1 MEAAWHPSQGDSDMP
16 EMQAAREALSH
27 LLVGLHDVDDSVVR
41 GEKKLG
47 EQTYAVAYVD
57 FADDVVDRSLH
68 LRDFQERILADDF
81 FDTPGDLRW
90 NKYLYFV
97 AGPNSKSN
105 PQFAAAKAAIEADKD
120 YARKRV
126 VSQDDLESL
135 LGGPK
140 LFEAAEHGSTYDV
153 LTDWRQ
159 RLSAAGLELLLD
171 APTPR
176 TAVVE
181 KIAQRAAG
189 AALNGKQQMKELN
202 AADTPLATAKL
213 LSLNIASFRPIHNGK
228 TYDFGDVTLL
238 VGANG
243 SGKTSLLEAV
253 EYFYCGNNRR
263 STTVGPVRLKGKL
276 LPNAGGST
284 FELSSTGEG
293 PRIKARNLAWYNR
306 KEHNVADIVDSFSLY
321 NFLDTDAAYRLS
333 GNLKPDDITTELS
346 RLLVG
351 SSAATT
357 FDYLQK
363 IRADVDKA
371 WDKAQRRAEVLQAE
385 LTVFERR
392 LKELQ
397 SKPST
402 AKTLTDAYRAAL
414 AGLGWKRP
422 AEASVPTPK
431 EGQELLAALAHVQA
445 LVSLGGA
452 ARTIKD
458 VERRAAQLEAAVR
471 NSKPVDTQLAGSL
484 EHEKQLILKM
494 EVLEA
499 NVKNLNRWIA
509 YESAGFHDVRRRFK
523 SAREVSEHL
532 VTRLGSL
539 VAGDLP
545 QVPQQYATLQLQ
557 DAVQAAR
564 EAATSAHARVTRA
577 QQALDL
583 HGRAAS
589 ARAAAAA
596 KLKDAAKEALKSS
609 NNPDMCPVCRTVH
622 VSGALMHLIE
632 ELTSGP
638 ETTQEVEAL
647 AESLRLAGEEASEAR
662 RWAGAVELCQKF
674 AAQLQLNG
682 TTPEEVLEE
691 LVGLREQVNQA
702 QLELQRVIKE
712 GQDLGSAGFSSNEA
726 DLVWGRI
733 AGLFELES
741 SSLTADIASGERWRQ
756 SDAVEETRKV
766 LGECRRNIG
775 GFVESIRG
783 FARSVVLDGWVTRV
797 EPSGTFASLV
807 ALRDEFL
814 AATSNAAG
822 LRSYLALEDD
832 VPLVEVQAR
841 IAAVASAFKQ
851 ADEASRSESESST
864 EQRDLPKKI
873 RDLNLSLAKHRGEG
887 KALLEAGKVLD
898 DLIEN
903 ASLENATREALDA
916 IGGQIN
922 EVFSRIHA
930 PREYEYVGSPNVLLR
945 TADGHD
951 PRTLDEV
958 STGQRAAF
966 ALSIFLARNRTAG
979 AAPPV
984 LLIDDPIAHIDDL
997 NALSF
1002 LDYLRDLAVNS
1013 GRQIFFATADTRVA
1027 SLFSKKFSFLGESFK
1042 TIHLVR
1048 SPQVEEADAA
1058 G

>member
-1 MEAAWHPSQGDSDMP
+1 MP
-16 EMQAAREALSH
+16 EMQAAREALTH
-27 LLVGLHDVDDSVVR
+27 LLVGLHDVDDCVVR

-57 FADDVVDRSLH
+57 FADEVVERSLH

-81 FDTPGDLRW
+81 FDAPGDLRW

-97 AGPNSKSN
+97 AGPNSKAN
-105 PQFAAAKAAIEADKD
+105 PQFAVAKAAIEADKD

-126 VSQDDLESL
+126 ISQDDLESL

-159 RLSAAGLELLLD
+159 RLSAAGLGLLLD

-176 TAVVE
+176 TTVVE

-189 AALNGKQQMKELN
+189 AASTGKQRVKELS

-213 LSLNIASFRPIHNGK
+213 LRLDIAAFRPVHDGK
-228 TYDFGDVTLL
+228 GYDFGDVTLL

-263 STTVGPVRLKGKL
+263 SAAAGPVRLKGQL
-276 LPNAGGST
+276 LPGAGGST
-284 FELSSTGEG
+284 VELSSTGDG

-371 WDKAQRRAEVLQAE
+371 WDKAQRRAEGLQAE
-385 LTVFERR
+385 LTAIERR

-397 SKPST
+397 DKPST

-422 AEASVPTPK
+422 VEAGVPTPS

-458 VERRAAQLEAAVR
+458 VEHRSAQLEAVVGNA
-471 NSKPVDTQLAGSL
+471 KPVDTQLVGRL
-484 EHEKQLILKM
+484 EHEKRLIAKM
-494 EVLEA
+494 EELEA
-499 NVKNLNRWIA
+499 NVKNLDRWIA
-509 YESAGFHDVRRRFK
+509 YESAGFHDVRRRYK
-523 SAREVSEHL
+523 STREVSEQL
-532 VTRLGSL
+532 ATRLGGL

-545 QVPQQYATLQLQ
+545 QVPPQYASLQLQ
-557 DAVQAAR
+557 DAMQAAG
-564 EAATSAHARVTRA
+564 EAATAAHARLTRA

-589 ARAAAAA
+589 ARATAAA

-609 NNPDMCPVCRTVH
+609 ENPDICPVCRTVH
-622 VSGALMHLIE
+622 ASGALMHLID

-638 ETTQEVEAL
+638 ETSQEVKAL
-647 AESLRLAGEEASEAR
+647 AESLRLAEDEASEAR
-662 RWAGAVELCQKF
+662 RWAGAVELCQKV
-674 AAQLQLNG
+674 AAQLQLKG
-682 TTPEEVLEE
+682 TTPKEVVEE
-691 LVGLREQVNQA
+691 LVALRERANQA
-702 QLELQRVIKE
+702 QLELQRVTKE
-712 GQDLGSAGFSSNEA
+712 GQELGSAGFSSNEA

-741 SSLTADIASGERWRQ
+741 SNLTADIASGERRRQ
-756 SDAVEETRKV
+756 SDAMEETRKL
-766 LGECRRNIG
+766 LGECRSDMG
-775 GFVESIRG
+775 GFVESVRS
-783 FARSVVLDGWVTRV
+783 FARSVFVDSWVTRV
-797 EPSGTFASLV
+797 EPIGTFASLV
-807 ALRDEFL
+807 ALKDEFL
-814 AATSNAAG
+814 AAASNAAG
-822 LRSYLALEDD
+822 LRSYLTVEDD

-851 ADEASRSESESST
+851 ADEASRSYSESSA
-864 EQRDLPKKI
+864 EQRDLSKKI
-873 RDLNLSLAKHRGEG
+873 QDWTLSLGKHRSEE

-922 EVFSRIHA
+922 EVFSRIHS
-930 PREYEYVGSPNVLLR
+930 PREYEYVGSPDVLLR
-945 TADGHD
+945 TVDGHD
-951 PRTLDEV
+951 ARTLDEV

-966 ALSIFLARNRTAG
+966 ALSIFLARNRTA
-979 AAPPV
+979 ASAPPV

-1042 TIHLVR
+1042 TINLVR
-1048 SPQVEEADAA
+1048 SPLVEEAAA
-1058 G
+1058 VG

>member
-1 MEAAWHPSQGDSDMP
+1 MA

-27 LLVGLHDVDDSVVR
+27 LLVGLCDVDDSVVR

-57 FADDVVDRSLH
+57 FADDVVERSLH

-81 FDTPGDLRW
+81 FDAPGDLRW
-90 NKYLYFV
+90 NKYLYIV

-105 PQFAAAKAAIEADKD
+105 PKFAAAKATIEADKD

-126 VSQDDLESL
+126 ISQDDLESL

-140 LFEAAEHGSTYDV
+140 LFKAAEHGSTYDV

-176 TAVVE
+176 TTAVE

-189 AALNGKQQMKELN
+189 AASNGKQQVKALS

-263 STTVGPVRLKGKL
+263 SAAVGPVRLKAKL
-276 LPNAGGST
+276 LQSAGGST
-284 FELSSTGEG
+284 VELSSTADG

-306 KEHNVADIVDSFSLY
+306 KEHSVDAIVDSFSLY

-333 GNLKPDDITTELS
+333 GNLKADDITTELS

-351 SSAATT
+351 PSAATT

-371 WDKAQRRAEVLQAE
+371 WDKAQRRAEGLQAE

-397 SKPST
+397 GKPST
-402 AKTLTDAYRAAL
+402 AKTLADAYRAAL
-414 AGLGWKRP
+414 ASLGWKRT
-422 AEASVPTPK
+422 AEGGVPTPK
-431 EGQELLAALAHVQA
+431 EGQELLAALAYVQA

-458 VERRAAQLEAAVR
+458 VEHRSAQLEAAIG
-471 NSKPVDTQLAGSL
+471 NAKPLNTQLVDTL
-484 EHEKQLILKM
+484 EYEKQLISKM

-499 NVKNLNRWIA
+499 NVKNLDRWSA
-509 YESAGFHDVRRRFK
+509 YESAGFNDVRRRFK
-523 SAREVSEHL
+523 SAREVSEQL
-532 VTRLGSL
+532 ATRLGSL

-545 QVPQQYATLQLQ
+545 QVPQQFASLHLQ
-557 DAVQAAR
+557 DAVQAVG
-564 EAATSAHARVTRA
+564 EAATSAHARFTRA

-609 NNPDMCPVCRTVH
+609 KHPDMCPVCRTVH
-622 VSGALMHLIE
+622 ASGALMHLIE

-638 ETTQEVEAL
+638 ETTQEVKAL
-647 AESLRLAGEEASEAR
+647 AESLRLAEDEANEAR
-662 RWAGAVELCQKF
+662 RAASAVELCQRY
-674 AAQLQLNG
+674 AAQLQLKA
-682 TTPEEVLEE
+682 TTPKEVLEG
-691 LVGLREQVNQA
+691 LVELREGAKRA
-702 QLELQRVIKE
+702 QSELQRVTKE
-712 GQDLGSAGFSSNEA
+712 AQDLGSAGFSNSEA
-726 DLVWGRI
+726 DTVWGRI
-733 AGLFELES
+733 AGLFERES
-741 SSLTADIASGERWRQ
+741 SNLTADIVSGERRRQ
-756 SDAVEETRKV
+756 LDAVEATRKV
-766 LGECRRNIG
+766 LSECRSKMG
-775 GFVESIRG
+775 GAVESIRS
-783 FARSVVLDGWVTRV
+783 FARSVFVDGWVTRV
-797 EPSGTFASLV
+797 DPSGTFASLV
-807 ALRDEFL
+807 ALQDEFL
-814 AATSNAAG
+814 AATSNATG
-822 LRSYLALEDD
+822 LRSYLAVEDD

-841 IAAVASAFKQ
+841 IAAVISAFKQ
-851 ADEASRSESESST
+851 ADEASRSESESSA
-864 EQRDLPKKI
+864 EQLDLATKVQDWK
-873 RDLNLSLAKHRGEG
+873 LSLGKHRGEEM
-887 KALLEAGKVLD
+887 ALLEAGKVLD

-916 IGGQIN
+916 IGDQIN
-922 EVFSRIHA
+922 EVFARIHS

-945 TADGHD
+945 TVDGHD
-951 PRTLDEV
+951 PRTLDQV

-966 ALSIFLARNRTAG
+966 ALSIFLARNRTA
-979 AAPPV
+979 ASAPPI

-1042 TIHLVR
+1042 TIHLAR
-1048 SPQVEEADAA
+1048 SPQAEEADAA

>member
-1 MEAAWHPSQGDSDMP
+1 MP
-16 EMQAAREALSH
+16 EMQAAREALSQ

-47 EQTYAVAYVD
+47 QQTYAVAYVD
-57 FADDVVDRSLH
+57 FADEVVERSQH

-97 AGPNSKSN
+97 AGPNSKAN
-105 PQFAAAKAAIEADKD
+105 PQFAAAKASIEADKD

-126 VSQDDLESL
+126 ISQDDLESL

-140 LFEAAEHGSTYDV
+140 LFDAAAHGSTYDV

-176 TAVVE
+176 TTVVE
-181 KIAQRAAG
+181 KIAQREAG
-189 AALNGKQQMKELN
+189 AASSGKQQVKELS
-202 AADTPLATAKL
+202 AADAPLAAAKL

-228 TYDFGDVTLL
+228 RYDFGDVTLL

-263 STTVGPVRLKGKL
+263 STTFGPVRLKGKL
-276 LPNAGGST
+276 LQSAGGSAV
-284 FELSSTGEG
+284 EIASTGEG

-306 KEHNVADIVDSFSLY
+306 KEHSVDAIVDSFSLY

-363 IRADVDKA
+363 IRADVEKA
-371 WDKAQRRAEVLQAE
+371 WDKAQRRAEGLQAE

-397 SKPST
+397 GKPST

-422 AEASVPTPK
+422 AEAGVPTPK

-458 VERRAAQLEAAVR
+458 IENRSAQLEAAVS
-471 NSKPVDTQLAGSL
+471 NAKPVDAQLIETL
-484 EHEKQLILKM
+484 QHEKQLISKM
-494 EVLEA
+494 EVLEDK
-499 NVKNLNRWIA
+499 VINLDRWIA
-509 YESAGFHDVRRRFK
+509 YESAGFQNVRGRFK
-523 SAREVSEHL
+523 SAREVSEQL
-532 VTRLGSL
+532 ATRLGSL
-539 VAGDLP
+539 VVGDLP
-545 QVPQQYATLQLQ
+545 QVPKQYASLQLQ
-557 DAVQAAR
+557 DAVQAAGD
-564 EAATSAHARVTRA
+564 AATSAHARFTRA
-577 QQALDL
+577 QQALDFQ
-583 HGRAAS
+583 GRAAS
-589 ARAAAAA
+589 ARAAAAE
-596 KLKDAAKEALKSS
+596 KLKEAAKEALKSS
-609 NNPDMCPVCRTVH
+609 ENPDMCPVCRTVH
-622 VSGALMHLIE
+622 ASGALTHLIE

-638 ETTQEVEAL
+638 ETTQEVKAL
-647 AESLRLAGEEASEAR
+647 AESLRLAGDEANEAR
-662 RWAGAVELCQKF
+662 QAASAVELCQKY
-674 AAQLQLNG
+674 AAQLQLKS
-682 TTPEEVLEE
+682 TTPKEVLEE
-691 LVGLREQVNQA
+691 LVALRERANQA
-702 QLELQRVIKE
+702 QLDLQLVTKE
-712 GQDLGSAGFSSNEA
+712 GKDLDSAGFSISEA
-726 DLVWGRI
+726 DLVWSRI
-733 AGLFELES
+733 AGLFESEAGN
-741 SSLTADIASGERWRQ
+741 LTADIASGERRRQ
-756 SDAVEETRKV
+756 SDAVEAVRKV
-766 LGECRRNIG
+766 LGECRSNMRG
-775 GFVESIRG
+775 LVEAIRG
-783 FARSVVLDGWVTRV
+783 FARSVFVDGWVTRV
-797 EPSGTFASLV
+797 DSSGTVASLV
-807 ALRDEFL
+807 ALQDEFL

-822 LRSYLALEDD
+822 LRSYLAVEDD
-832 VPLVEVQAR
+832 VPLVEVQVR
-841 IAAVASAFKQ
+841 IAAVTSAFKQ
-851 ADEASRSESESST
+851 ADEASRSASESST
-864 EQRDLPKKI
+864 EQRDLLKKI
-873 RDLNLSLAKHRGEG
+873 QDWKLSLGKHRGEE

-916 IGGQIN
+916 IGDQIN
-922 EVFSRIHA
+922 EVFSRIHS

-945 TADGHD
+945 TSDGHD
-951 PRTLDEV
+951 PRTLDQV

-966 ALSIFLARNRTAG
+966 ALSIFLARNRTATS
-979 AAPPV
+979 APPV
-984 LLIDDPIAHIDDL
+984 LLIDDPIAHVDDL

-1048 SPQVEEADAA
+1048 RPQAEEAGAA
-1058 G
+1058 D

>member
-1 MEAAWHPSQGDSDMP
+1 MP
-16 EMQAAREALSH
+16 DMQAARDALNH
-27 LLVGLHDVDDSVVR
+27 LLVELHDVDDSVVR

-57 FADDVVDRSLH
+57 FADEVVERSLH

-97 AGPNSKSN
+97 AGPNSKAN

-126 VSQDDLESL
+126 ISQDDLESL

-140 LFEAAEHGSTYDV
+140 LFTPATHGNTYDV

-159 RLSAAGLELLLD
+159 RLSAGGLELLLD
-171 APTPR
+171 GPTPR
-176 TAVVE
+176 TAAVE

-189 AALNGKQQMKELN
+189 AASNGKQQVKELH
-202 AADTPLATAKL
+202 AADMPLATAKL
-213 LSLNIASFRPIHNGK
+213 LRLDIVLFRRIHNGK
-228 TYDFGDVTLL
+228 GYDFGDVTLL

-243 SGKTSLLEAV
+243 SGKTSLLEAI
-253 EYFYCGNNRR
+253 EYFYCGSNRR
-263 STTVGPVRLKGKL
+263 STAVGPVRLIGKL
-276 LPNAGGST
+276 SPSAGGST
-284 FELSSTGEG
+284 VDLSSIGDG

-333 GNLKPDDITTELS
+333 GKLKPDDITTELS

-357 FDYLQK
+357 FDYFQK
-363 IRADVDKA
+363 IRVDLDKS
-371 WDKAQRRAEVLQAE
+371 WDKAQRRADGLQAE
-385 LTVFERR
+385 LTVLERR

-397 SKPST
+397 GKPST

-422 AEASVPTPK
+422 SEAGVPTPT
-431 EGQELLAALAHVQA
+431 EGQDLLAALAQVQA

-458 VERRAAQLEAAVR
+458 VEQRSVQLEAAVSNAR
-471 NSKPVDTQLAGSL
+471 PVETQLAGHVG
-484 EHEKQLILKM
+484 EEKRLVLKI
-494 EVLEA
+494 EELEA
-499 NVKNLNRWIA
+499 IVRNLDRWIA
-509 YESAGFHDVRRRFK
+509 YESAGLHDVRRRYK
-523 SAREVSEHL
+523 SAREVSEQL
-532 VTRLGSL
+532 ARRLGGL

-545 QVPQQYATLQLQ
+545 RVPQQYAPLQLK
-557 DAVQAAR
+557 DAVQAAG
-564 EAATSAHARVTRA
+564 EAATAAQVRFTRA

-596 KLKDAAKEALKSS
+596 KLKDAATEALKSS
-609 NNPDMCPVCRTVH
+609 ENPDICPVCRTVH
-622 VSGALMHLIE
+622 ASGALMHLIE

-638 ETTQEVEAL
+638 EITQEVKTL
-647 AESLRLAGEEASEAR
+647 AESLRLAGDEANEAR
-662 RWAGAVELCQKF
+662 RAASAVELCQKY
-674 AAQLQLNG
+674 AAQMQLKG
-682 TTPEEVLEE
+682 STPNEVLEE
-691 LVGLREQVNQA
+691 LVALRERANQA
-702 QLELQRVIKE
+702 QQELQRVTKE
-712 GQDLGSAGFSSNEA
+712 EQDLRNEGFSSSEA
-726 DLVWGRI
+726 DLVWGRVS
-733 AGLFELES
+733 GLFELES
-741 SSLTADIASGERWRQ
+741 DDLTADIASAERNRQ
-756 SDAVEETRKV
+756 SESVEAHRKALV
-766 LGECRRNIG
+766 ECRRNIDA
-775 GFVESIRG
+775 
-783 FARSVVLDGWVTRV
+783 FARSILGFSQAVDLDGWVTRV
-797 EPSGTFASLV
+797 AIIGRFASLV

-814 AATSNAAG
+814 AAISNASG
-822 LRSYLALEDD
+822 LRSYLDLEDD

-851 ADEASRSESESST
+851 ADEASRSDSESLA

-873 RDLNLSLAKHRGEG
+873 EDWKRSLG
-887 KALLEAGKVLD
+887 KARNEEKALQEAGKLLD

-916 IGGQIN
+916 IGDQIN
-922 EVFSRIHA
+922 EVFSRIHS
-930 PREYEYVGSPNVLLR
+930 PREYEYVGSPDVLLR

-951 PRTLDEV
+951 PRTLDQV

-966 ALSIFLARNRTAG
+966 ALSIFLARNRTA
-979 AAPPV
+979 ASAPPI

-1027 SLFSKKFSFLGESFK
+1027 SLFTKKFSFLGESFK
-1042 TIHLVR
+1042 TISLVH
-1048 SPQVEEADAA
+1048 SPQVEEAA
-1058 G
+1058 GAS

>member
-1 MEAAWHPSQGDSDMP
+1 MP

-27 LLVGLHDVDDSVVR
+27 LLIGLHDVDDSVVR

-126 VSQDDLESL
+126 ISQDDLESL

-189 AALNGKQQMKELN
+189 AALNGKQQVKELN

-333 GNLKPDDITTELS
+333 GNLRPDDITTELS

-363 IRADVDKA
+363 IRADVDRA
-371 WDKAQRRAEVLQAE
+371 WDKAQRRAEGLQAE
-385 LTVFERR
+385 LTVSERR
-392 LKELQ
+392 LNELQ
-397 SKPST
+397 GKPSA

-414 AGLGWKRP
+414 TGLGWKRP
-422 AEASVPTPK
+422 AEGGVPTPK

-458 VERRAAQLEAAVR
+458 VEHRSAQLEAAVS
-471 NSKPVDTQLAGSL
+471 NAKPVDTQLVGTL
-484 EHEKQLILKM
+484 EHEKQIISRM

-509 YESAGFHDVRRRFK
+509 YESSGFHDVRRRFR
-523 SAREVSEHL
+523 SVREVSEQL
-532 VTRLGSL
+532 ATRLGNL

-545 QVPQQYATLQLQ
+545 QVPQQYAFLQLQ
-557 DAVQAAR
+557 DAVQAAG

-583 HGRAAS
+583 HGQAAS

-609 NNPDMCPVCRTVH
+609 ENPDKCPVCRTVH
-622 VSGALMHLIE
+622 ASGALIHLIE

-638 ETTQEVEAL
+638 ETTQEVKAL
-647 AESLRLAGEEASEAR
+647 AESLRLAGDEAIEAR
-662 RWAGAVELCQKF
+662 RAANAVELCQKY
-674 AAQLQLNG
+674 AAQLQLKT
-682 TTPEEVLEE
+682 TTPKEILEE
-691 LVGLREQVNQA
+691 LVELRKRANEA
-702 QLELQRVIKE
+702 QLDLQRVTKE
-712 GQDLGSAGFSSNEA
+712 GQDLGSAGFSSSEA
-726 DLVWGRI
+726 DLVWSRI
-733 AGLFELES
+733 AGLFEPES
-741 SSLTADIASGERWRQ
+741 SNLTAEIASDERRRQ

-766 LGECRRNIG
+766 LGECRSNMG
-775 GFVESIRG
+775 GFVEAIRG
-783 FARSVVLDGWVTRV
+783 FARSVFVDGWVTRV

-807 ALRDEFL
+807 AMQDEFL
-814 AATSNAAG
+814 AAISNAAG
-822 LRSYLALEDD
+822 LRSYLAVEGDI
-832 VPLVEVQAR
+832 PLVEVQAR
-841 IAAVASAFKQ
+841 IAAVTSAFKQ
-851 ADEASRSESESST
+851 AEEASRSETESSA
-864 EQRDLPKKI
+864 EQRDLQKRI
-873 RDLNLSLAKHRGEG
+873 QDLKLTLGKHRGEE

-916 IGGQIN
+916 IGDQIN
-922 EVFSRIHA
+922 EVFSRIHS
-930 PREYEYVGSPNVLLR
+930 PREYEYVGSPNVLLQ

-951 PRTLDEV
+951 PRTLDQV

-966 ALSIFLARNRTAG
+966 ALSIFLARNRTATL
-979 AAPPV
+979 APPM

-1027 SLFSKKFSFLGESFK
+1027 SLFSKKFSFLGESFR

-1048 SPQVEEADAA
+1048 SPQVEDADAA

>member
-1 MEAAWHPSQGDSDMP
+1 ML
-16 EMQAAREALSH
+16 EMQAARESLAR

-57 FADDVVDRSLH
+57 FADDFVERSLH

-90 NKYLYFV
+90 NKYLYFI
-97 AGPNSKSN
+97 AGPNSKAN

-126 VSQDDLESL
+126 ISQEDLESL

-140 LFEAAEHGSTYDV
+140 RFEAVEHGSTYDV
-153 LTDWRQ
+153 LTDWRE
-159 RLSAAGLELLLD
+159 RLSAGGLELLLD

-176 TAVVE
+176 TTVVE

-189 AALNGKQQMKELN
+189 GTSTAKQRVKELN
-202 AADTPLATAKL
+202 AADTPLATSKL

-228 TYDFGDVTLL
+228 SFAFGDVTLL

-243 SGKTSLLEAV
+243 SGKTSLLEAI
-253 EYFYCGNNRR
+253 EYFYCGDNRR
-263 STTVGPVRLKGKL
+263 SAAVGPIRLKAKL
-276 LPNAGGST
+276 LLSAGGST
-284 FELSSTGEG
+284 VELSSTGDG
-293 PRIKARNLAWYNR
+293 PRIKARNVAWYNR
-306 KEHNVADIVDSFSLY
+306 KEHNVADIVEGFSLY

-333 GNLKPDDITTELS
+333 GELKPDDITTELS

-357 FDYLQK
+357 FDYFQK
-363 IRADVDKA
+363 IRVDVDKA
-371 WDKAQRRAEVLQAE
+371 WDKAQRRADGLQAE
-385 LTVFERR
+385 LSVLERR

-397 SKPST
+397 DKPST
-402 AKTLTDAYRAAL
+402 AKTLTEAYRTAL

-422 AEASVPTPK
+422 SEASAPMPR

-458 VERRAAQLEAAVR
+458 VEQRSVQLEAAVSNAR
-471 NSKPVDTQLAGSL
+471 PVETQRAGYVEEEKRLVSKINEL
-484 EHEKQLILKM
+484 EG
-494 EVLEA
+494 
-499 NVKNLNRWIA
+499 NVKNLDRWLA
-509 YESAGFHDVRRRFK
+509 YESAGFHELRRRHK
-523 SAREVSEHL
+523 SASEVSEQL
-532 VTRLGSL
+532 AKRLGGF

-545 QVPQQYATLQLQ
+545 QVPQQYASLLLQ
-557 DAVQAAR
+557 DAVQAAG
-564 EAATSAHARVTRA
+564 EAVTAAHVRFTRV
-577 QQALDL
+577 QQTLDL
-583 HGRAAS
+583 HGKAAS

-596 KLKDAAKEALKSS
+596 KLRDAAKEALKSS
-609 NNPDMCPVCRTVH
+609 DNQDMCPVCRTVH
-622 VSGALMHLIE
+622 ASGALMHLIE

-638 ETTQEVEAL
+638 ETTQEVKAL
-647 AESLRLAGEEASEAR
+647 AESLRLAEGEANEAR
-662 RWAGAVELCQKF
+662 RAAAAIELCQKYG
-674 AAQLQLNG
+674 AQLQLKG
-682 TTPEEVLEE
+682 TTPKDVLEE
-691 LVGLREQVNQA
+691 LVGLRERASQVA
-702 QLELQRVIKE
+702 QELQRVAKAA
-712 GQDLGSAGFSSNEA
+712 QDLRNQGFSSNEA
-726 DLVWGRI
+726 DQVLDRVS
-733 AGLFELES
+733 GLFELEPNH
-741 SSLTADIASGERWRQ
+741 LTGDIAAAERNRQ
-756 SDAVEETRKV
+756 SESVEANRNALV
-766 LGECRRNIG
+766 ECRRNI
-775 GFVESIRG
+775 EAL
-783 FARSVVLDGWVTRV
+783 ARSILGLAQSVDLDGWVTRV
-797 EPSGTFASLV
+797 ANSGTFASLV

-814 AATSNAAG
+814 AATSNATG
-822 LRSYLALEDD
+822 IRSYLDVGDD

-841 IAAVASAFKQ
+841 IAAAASAFKQ
-851 ADEASRSESESST
+851 ADEASRRDSESSA

-873 RDLNLSLAKHRGEG
+873 QEWKLSLG
-887 KALLEAGKVLD
+887 KARNEEKALHEAGKLLD

-922 EVFSRIHA
+922 EVFSRIHS
-930 PREYEYVGSPNVLLR
+930 PPEYEYVGSPDVLLR
-945 TADGHD
+945 TAEGHE
-951 PRTLDEV
+951 PRTLDQV

-966 ALSIFLARNRTAG
+966 ALSIFLARNRTA
-979 AAPPV
+979 ASAPPV
-984 LLIDDPIAHIDDL
+984 LLIDDPIAHVDDL

-1042 TIHLVR
+1042 TINLVR
-1048 SPQVEEADAA
+1048 RPQVEEDSAA

>member
-1 MEAAWHPSQGDSDMP
+1 ML
-16 EMQAAREALSH
+16 EMQAAREALTH
-27 LLVGLHDVDDSVVR
+27 FLVGLHDVDDSVVR

-47 EQTYAVAYVD
+47 DQTYAVAYVD
-57 FADDVVDRSLH
+57 FADEVVERSLH

-81 FDTPGDLRW
+81 FDAPGDLRW

-97 AGPNSKSN
+97 AGPNSKAN
-105 PQFAAAKAAIEADKD
+105 PQFTAAKAAIEADKD

-126 VSQDDLESL
+126 ISQDDLESL

-176 TAVVE
+176 TTVVE

-189 AALNGKQQMKELN
+189 AASTGKPRVTELS
-202 AADTPLATAKL
+202 ATDTPLATAKL
-213 LSLNIASFRPIHNGK
+213 LRLDVVAFRPVHNGK
-228 TYDFGDVTLL
+228 GYDFGDVTLL

-243 SGKTSLLEAV
+243 SGKTSLLEAI

-263 STTVGPVRLKGKL
+263 STAARPVRLKGRL
-276 LPNAGGST
+276 LPSAGGST
-284 FELSSTGEG
+284 VELSSTEDG
-293 PRIKARNLAWYNR
+293 PRIKARNLTWYNR

-363 IRADVDKA
+363 LRADLDKA
-371 WDKAQRRAEVLQAE
+371 WDKAQRGAEGLQVE

-392 LKELQ
+392 LRELQ
-397 SKPST
+397 GKPST

-414 AGLGWKRP
+414 LGLGWKKP
-422 AEASVPTPK
+422 ADTGVPAPK

-458 VERRAAQLEAAVR
+458 VEQRSAQLETAVG
-471 NSKPVDTQLAGSL
+471 NAKPVDTQLVGSL
-484 EHEKQLILKM
+484 EHEKRLISKVK
-494 EVLEA
+494 ELEA
-499 NVKNLNRWIA
+499 NIENLDRWIA
-509 YESAGFHDVRRRFK
+509 YRSAGFHDVHRRYRA
-523 SAREVSEHL
+523 AREVSEQL
-532 VTRLGSL
+532 ATRLGRL
-539 VAGDLP
+539 VASDLP
-545 QVPQQYATLQLQ
+545 QVPPQYVSLQLQ
-557 DAVQAAR
+557 DAVQAAG
-564 EAATSAHARVTRA
+564 EAATAAHARFVRA

-589 ARAAAAA
+589 ARATAAA

-609 NNPDMCPVCRTVH
+609 ENPNMCPVCRTVH
-622 VSGALMHLIE
+622 ASGALMHLIE

-638 ETTQEVEAL
+638 ETTQEVKGL
-647 AESLRLAGEEASEAR
+647 AESLRLAEGEANEAR
-662 RWAGAVELCQKF
+662 RLAGAVEFCQKL
-674 AAQLQLNG
+674 AAQMQLKG
-682 TTPEEVLEE
+682 ATPKDILEE
-691 LVGLREQVNQA
+691 IVGLRERAIQA
-702 QLELQRVIKE
+702 QLELQSVTKE
-712 GQDLGSAGFSSNEA
+712 GQDLNDKGFSSNEA
-726 DLVWGRI
+726 DSVWSRI
-733 AGLFELES
+733 SGLFELES
-741 SSLTADIASGERWRQ
+741 TNLTADMVSAERIRQ
-756 SDAVEETRKV
+756 LESMEANRKALV
-766 LGECRRNIG
+766 ECRRNI
-775 GFVESIRG
+775 EAL
-783 FARSVVLDGWVTRV
+783 ARSILDFAQSVDLDGWVTRV
-797 EPSGTFASLV
+797 EITGTFASLV
-807 ALRDEFL
+807 ALQDEFL

-822 LRSYLALEDD
+822 LRTYLDVEGD
-832 VPLVEVQAR
+832 VPLFEVQAR
-841 IAAVASAFKQ
+841 VAAVASAFKL
-851 ADEASRSESESST
+851 ADEASRSDSESSA

-873 RDLNLSLAKHRGEG
+873 QDWKLKLGKHRNEE
-887 KALLEAGKVLD
+887 KALHDAGKVLD
-898 DLIEN
+898 DLIQN
-903 ASLENATREALDA
+903 ASLENATRDALDA
-916 IGGQIN
+916 IGEQIN
-922 EVFSRIHA
+922 EVFSRIHS
-930 PREYEYVGSPNVLLR
+930 PREYEYAGSPDVLLQ

-951 PRTLDEV
+951 ARTLDEV

-966 ALSIFLARNRTAG
+966 ALSIFLARNRTAM

-984 LLIDDPIAHIDDL
+984 LLIDDPIAHVDDL

-1002 LDYLRDLAVNS
+1002 IDYLRDLAVNS

-1027 SLFSKKFSFLGESFK
+1027 SLFSKKFSFMGDAFR
-1042 TIHLVR
+1042 TITLVR
-1048 SPQVEEADAA
+1048 EPQLEAAA
-1058 G
+1058 PQG

>member
-1 MEAAWHPSQGDSDMP
+1 MP
-16 EMQAAREALSH
+16 EMQAARESLTR

-57 FADDVVDRSLH
+57 FADDVVERSLH

-97 AGPNSKSN
+97 AGPNSKAN

-126 VSQDDLESL
+126 ISQDDLESL

-159 RLSAAGLELLLD
+159 RLSAGELELLLD

-176 TAVVE
+176 TAAVE
-181 KIAQRAAG
+181 KIAQHAAG
-189 AALNGKQQMKELN
+189 GTSTAKQRVRELN
-202 AADTPLATAKL
+202 AADTPLATSKL

-228 TYDFGDVTLL
+228 SFDFGDVTLL

-243 SGKTSLLEAV
+243 SGKTSLLEAI
-253 EYFYCGNNRR
+253 EYFYCGDNRR
-263 STTVGPVRLKGKL
+263 SAAVGPVRLKAKL
-276 LPNAGGST
+276 LPSAGGSNV
-284 FELSSTGEG
+284 ELSSTGDG

-333 GNLKPDDITTELS
+333 GKLKPDDITTELS

-357 FDYLQK
+357 FDYFQK
-363 IRADVDKA
+363 IRVDVDKA
-371 WDKAQRRAEVLQAE
+371 WDKAQRRADGLQAE
-385 LTVFERR
+385 LTVLERR

-397 SKPST
+397 GKPST

-414 AGLGWKRP
+414 EGLGWKRP
-422 AEASVPTPK
+422 SEASVPTPR

-458 VERRAAQLEAAVR
+458 VEQRSVQLEAAVS
-471 NSKPVDTQLAGSL
+471 NATPVETQLAGHAG
-484 EHEKQLILKM
+484 EEKRLVSKI
-494 EVLEA
+494 EELEA
-499 NVKNLNRWIA
+499 IVRNLDRWIA
-509 YESAGFHDVRRRFK
+509 YVSAGFHDMRGRYK
-523 SAREVSEHL
+523 SAREVSEQL
-532 VTRLGSL
+532 ATRLGGL

-545 QVPQQYATLQLQ
+545 QVPQQYAPLQLQ
-557 DAVQAAR
+557 DAVQAAG
-564 EAATSAHARVTRA
+564 EAATAAQVRFTRVR
-577 QQALDL
+577 QALDL

-596 KLKDAAKEALKSS
+596 KLKDAAAEALKSS
-609 NNPDMCPVCRTVH
+609 ENPDMCPVCRTVH
-622 VSGALMHLIE
+622 ASGALMHLIE

-638 ETTQEVEAL
+638 ETTQEVKAL
-647 AESLRLAGEEASEAR
+647 AESLRLAGDEANETR
-662 RWAGAVELCQKF
+662 RAASAVELCQKY
-674 AAQLQLNG
+674 AAQLQLKG
-682 TTPEEVLEE
+682 TTPKEVVEE
-691 LVGLREQVNQA
+691 LVALRERGNQA
-702 QLELQRVIKE
+702 QQALQRVTKE
-712 GQDLGSAGFSSNEA
+712 GQDLGNEGFSGNEA

-733 AGLFELES
+733 SGLFELEPDD
-741 SSLTADIASGERWRQ
+741 LTADIASAERNRQ
-756 SDAVEETRKV
+756 SESVGANRKALV
-766 LGECRRNIG
+766 ECRRNI
-775 GFVESIRG
+775 EALARSILG
-783 FARSVVLDGWVTRV
+783 FAQAVDMDGWVTRV
-797 EPSGTFASLV
+797 AIIGTFASLV

-814 AATSNAAG
+814 AATSNASG
-822 LRSYLALEDD
+822 LRSYLDVGDD

-841 IAAVASAFKQ
+841 IAAVTSAFKQ
-851 ADEASRSESESST
+851 ADEASRSDSESSA

-873 RDLNLSLAKHRGEG
+873 QDWKLSLGKYRNEE

-916 IGGQIN
+916 IGDQIN
-922 EVFSRIHA
+922 EVFSRIHS
-930 PREYEYVGSPNVLLR
+930 PREYEYVGSPDVLLR
-945 TADGHD
+945 TANGHD
-951 PRTLDEV
+951 ARTLDQV
-958 STGQRAAF
+958 STGQRSAF
-966 ALSIFLARNRTAG
+966 ALSIFLARNRTA
-979 AAPPV
+979 ASAPPV
-984 LLIDDPIAHIDDL
+984 LLIDDPIAHVDDL

-1027 SLFSKKFSFLGESFK
+1027 SLFSKKFSFMGESFK
-1042 TIHLVR
+1042 TISLVR
-1048 SPQVEEADAA
+1048 SPQVEDATA

>member
-1 MEAAWHPSQGDSDMP
+1 MP
-16 EMQAAREALSH
+16 EMQAAREALTH
-27 LLVGLHDVDDSVVR
+27 LLVGLQDVDDSVVR

-47 EQTYAVAYVD
+47 AQTYAVAYVD
-57 FADDVVDRSLH
+57 FADEVVERSLH

-81 FDTPGDLRW
+81 FDAPGDLRW

-97 AGPNSKSN
+97 AGPNSKAN
-105 PQFAAAKAAIEADKD
+105 PQFAVAKAAIEADKD

-126 VSQDDLESL
+126 ISLEDLESL

-140 LFEAAEHGSTYDV
+140 LFDPAEHGSTYDV
-153 LTDWRQ
+153 LTDWRH

-176 TAVVE
+176 TMVVE

-189 AALNGKQQMKELN
+189 AASIGKQRVKELS
-202 AADTPLATAKL
+202 AADMPLATAKL
-213 LSLNIASFRPIHNGK
+213 LRLEVAAFRPVHNGK
-228 TYDFGDVTLL
+228 AYDFGDVTLL

-243 SGKTSLLEAV
+243 SGKTSLLEAI

-263 STTVGPVRLKGKL
+263 STATGPVRLKGKL
-276 LPNAGGST
+276 LPVSGGST
-284 FELSSTGEG
+284 VELPSSEDG

-306 KEHNVADIVDSFSLY
+306 REHNVADIVDSFSLY

-371 WDKAQRRAEVLQAE
+371 WDKAQRRADGLQAE
-385 LTVFERR
+385 LTVFELR

-397 SKPST
+397 GKPST

-422 AEASVPTPK
+422 TEAGVPTSR
-431 EGQELLAALAHVQA
+431 EEQELLAALACVQT
-445 LVSLGGA
+445 LISLGGA

-458 VERRAAQLEAAVR
+458 VEHRSAQLEAAV
-471 NSKPVDTQLAGSL
+471 STAKPLETQLAWHVG
-484 EHEKQLILKM
+484 EEKRLVSTI
-494 EVLEA
+494 EELEA
-499 NVKNLNRWIA
+499 NVRNLDRWIA
-509 YESAGFHDVRRRFK
+509 YESVGFNDVRRRYK
-523 SAREVSEHL
+523 SARQVSEQL
-532 VTRLGSL
+532 AARLGGF

-545 QVPQQYATLQLQ
+545 HVPQQYASLQLQ
-557 DAVQAAR
+557 DAVQAAGG
-564 EAATSAHARVTRA
+564 AATAARARLTRA

-583 HGRAAS
+583 HGRATS

-609 NNPDMCPVCRTVH
+609 ENPDMCPVCRTVH
-622 VSGALMHLIE
+622 PSGALMHLIE

-638 ETTQEVEAL
+638 ETTQEVKGL
-647 AESLRLAGEEASEAR
+647 AESVRLAEGEANEAH
-662 RWAGAVELCQKF
+662 RWAGAVELCQKL
-674 AAQLQLNG
+674 AAQMQLIG
-682 TTPEEVLEE
+682 TTPRDVLEE
-691 LVGLREQVNQA
+691 ILGLRLRANEA
-702 QLELQRVIKE
+702 QLELQRITKE
-712 GQDLGSAGFSSNEA
+712 GQDLRGEGFSSDEA
-726 DLVWGRI
+726 DLVWSRI
-733 AGLFELES
+733 SGLFELES
-741 SSLTADIASGERWRQ
+741 TNVTADIATAERNRQ
-756 SDAVEETRKV
+756 LESVEANRKALV
-766 LGECRRNIG
+766 ECRRNIEALG
-775 GFVESIRG
+775 RSISD
-783 FARSVVLDGWVTRV
+783 FAQSVGLDGWVTRV
-797 EPSGTFASLV
+797 ENIGTFASLV

-814 AATSNAAG
+814 AATSSAAG
-822 LRSYLALEDD
+822 LRTYLDVEDD
-832 VPLVEVQAR
+832 VPLVEIQAR
-841 IAAVASAFKQ
+841 ITAVASAFKQ
-851 ADEASRSESESST
+851 ADEASRSDSERSA

-873 RDLNLSLAKHRGEG
+873 ADWRLSVEKHRNEE
-887 KALLEAGKVLD
+887 KALHEAGKVLD

-903 ASLENATREALDA
+903 ASLEKATREALDS
-916 IGGQIN
+916 IGEQIN
-922 EVFSRIHA
+922 DVFSRIHS
-930 PREYEYVGSPNVLLR
+930 PREYEYIGSPDVLLR

-966 ALSIFLARNRTAG
+966 ALSIFLARNRTA
-979 AAPPV
+979 ASAPPV

-997 NALSF
+997 NSLSF

-1042 TIHLVR
+1042 TINLVR
-1048 SPQVEEADAA
+1048 SPQVEEAAA
-1058 G
+1058 IG

>member
-1 MEAAWHPSQGDSDMP
+1 MP

-27 LLVGLHDVDDSVVR
+27 LLAGLHDVDDSVVR

-57 FADDVVDRSLH
+57 FADEVVERSLH

-81 FDTPGDLRW
+81 FDAPGDLRW
-90 NKYLYFV
+90 NKYLYIV

-126 VSQDDLESL
+126 ISQDDLESL

-140 LFEAAEHGSTYDV
+140 LFEAAERGSAYDV
-153 LTDWRQ
+153 LTDWRH

-181 KIAQRAAG
+181 KIAQREAG
-189 AALNGKQQMKELN
+189 AASSGKQQVKELN
-202 AADTPLATAKL
+202 SADAPLATAKL
-213 LSLNIASFRPIHNGK
+213 LSLNIALFRPIHNGK
-228 TYDFGDVTLL
+228 RYEFGDVTLL

-263 STTVGPVRLKGKL
+263 STAVGSVRLKGRL
-276 LPNAGGST
+276 LPSAGGST
-284 FELSSTGEG
+284 VELSSTADG

-306 KEHNVADIVDSFSLY
+306 KEHSVDAIVDSFSLY

-333 GNLKPDDITTELS
+333 GNLKPDDITAELS

-357 FDYLQK
+357 FDYLQR

-371 WDKAQRRAEVLQAE
+371 WDKAQRRAEGLQTE

-397 SKPST
+397 GKPST
-402 AKTLTDAYRAAL
+402 AKTLTDAYRGAL

-422 AEASVPTPK
+422 TEAGVPMPK
-431 EGQELLAALAHVQA
+431 EGSELLAALAHAQA
-445 LVSLGGA
+445 LVSLGGS

-458 VERRAAQLEAAVR
+458 VEHRLTQLEAAVSNAR
-471 NSKPVDTQLAGSL
+471 PVDTQLVGAL
-484 EHEKQLILKM
+484 EQEQQLISKM

-499 NVKNLNRWIA
+499 NVKNLDRWIA
-509 YESAGFHDVRRRFK
+509 YESAGFHGVRRRYK
-523 SAREVSEHL
+523 SAREVSERL
-532 VTRLGSL
+532 ATRLGGL

-545 QVPQQYATLQLQ
+545 QVPQQYASLQLQ
-557 DAVQAAR
+557 DAVQAAGV
-564 EAATSAHARVTRA
+564 AATAAQARLTRA

-583 HGRAAS
+583 HGLAAS

-609 NNPDMCPVCRTVH
+609 ENPDMCPVCRTAH
-622 VSGALMHLIE
+622 PSGALMHLIE
-632 ELTSGP
+632 KLTSGP
-638 ETTQEVEAL
+638 ETTREVKAL
-647 AESLRLAGEEASEAR
+647 AESLRLAGDDASEAR
-662 RWAGAVELCQKF
+662 RWASAVELCQKF
-674 AAQLQLNG
+674 AAQLQLKA
-682 TTPEEVLEE
+682 TTPKEVLEE
-691 LVGLREQVNQA
+691 LAALRERASQA
-702 QLELQRVIKE
+702 QLELQRVTKE

-733 AGLFELES
+733 AGLFKPEPS
-741 SSLTADIASGERWRQ
+741 NLTADIASDERRRQ
-756 SDAVEETRKV
+756 SDALEETRKA
-766 LGECRRNIG
+766 LGECRSNMG
-775 GFVESIRG
+775 GFVEAIRG
-783 FARSVVLDGWVTRV
+783 FARSVFVDGWVTRV
-797 EPSGTFASLV
+797 DPSGTFASLV
-807 ALRDEFL
+807 ALQDEFL

-822 LRSYLALEDD
+822 LRSYLSVEDD

-841 IAAVASAFKQ
+841 IAAVTSAFKQ
-851 ADEASRSESESST
+851 ADEASRSESESSA
-864 EQRDLPKKI
+864 EQRDLLKKI
-873 RDLNLSLAKHRGEG
+873 QDWTLSLGKHRSEE

-903 ASLENATREALDA
+903 ASLEHATREALDA
-916 IGGQIN
+916 IGDQIN
-922 EVFSRIHA
+922 EVFSRIHS
-930 PREYEYVGSPNVLLR
+930 PREYEYVGSPSVLLR

-951 PRTLDEV
+951 PRTLDQV

-966 ALSIFLARNRTAG
+966 ALSIFLARNLTATS
-979 AAPPV
+979 APPV
-984 LLIDDPIAHIDDL
+984 LLIDDPIAHVDDL

-1048 SPQVEEADAA
+1048 GPQVEEVGAA

>member
-1 MEAAWHPSQGDSDMP
+1 MP
-16 EMQAAREALSH
+16 EMQAAREALNQ
-27 LLVGLHDVDDSVVR
+27 LLVGLQDVDDSVVR

-47 EQTYAVAYVD
+47 EKTYAVAYVD
-57 FADDVVDRSLH
+57 FADEVVERSLH

-90 NKYLYFV
+90 NKYLYLV
-97 AGPNSKSN
+97 AGPKSKAN
-105 PQFAAAKAAIEADKD
+105 PQFASAKAAIEADKD

-126 VSQDDLESL
+126 ISQDDLQSL

-153 LTDWRQ
+153 LADWRQ
-159 RLSAAGLELLLD
+159 RLSAAGLDLLLD

-176 TAVVE
+176 TTVVE

-189 AALNGKQQMKELN
+189 AASNGKQQVKELN

-213 LSLNIASFRPIHNGK
+213 VSLNITTFRPIHNGK
-228 TYDFGDVTLL
+228 TYHFGDVTLL

-253 EYFYCGNNRR
+253 EYFYCGGNRR
-263 STTVGPVRLKGKL
+263 STAVGPVCIKGKL
-276 LPNAGGST
+276 LLSEGGSSV
-284 FELSSTGEG
+284 ELSSTADG

-363 IRADVDKA
+363 IRADVDKT
-371 WDKAQRRAEVLQAE
+371 WDKAQRRADGLQAE
-385 LTVFERR
+385 LTVFEQR

-397 SKPST
+397 GKPST
-402 AKTLTDAYRAAL
+402 AKTLTDAYRTAL
-414 AGLGWKRP
+414 AGLGWNRP
-422 AEASVPTPK
+422 AEAGVPTPK
-431 EGQELLAALAHVQA
+431 ESQELHAALAHVQA

-458 VERRAAQLEAAVR
+458 VEQRSAQLEVVVSNA
-471 NSKPVDTQLAGSL
+471 KLVDTQLGGSL
-484 EHEKQLILKM
+484 EHEKRLISKM
-494 EVLEA
+494 EELEA
-499 NVKNLNRWIA
+499 NVKNLDRWIA
-509 YESAGFHDVRRRFK
+509 YETAGFHDVRRRHK
-523 SAREVSEHL
+523 SAREVSAQLATH
-532 VTRLGSL
+532 LGSL

-545 QVPQQYATLQLQ
+545 QVPQHYASLQLQ
-557 DAVQAAR
+557 DAVQAAG
-564 EAATSAHARVTRA
+564 EVATAANVRLARA
-577 QQALDL
+577 QQALNL
-583 HGRAAS
+583 HGRSAS
-589 ARAAAAA
+589 ARATATA
-596 KLKDAAKEALKSS
+596 KLKEAAKEALKSS
-609 NNPDMCPVCRTVH
+609 ENPNMCPVCRTVH
-622 VSGALMHLIE
+622 PSGALMHLIE

-638 ETTQEVEAL
+638 ETTQEINGL
-647 AESLRLAGEEASEAR
+647 AESLRLAEDEASEAR
-662 RWAGAVELCQKF
+662 RWAGAIELCQNF
-674 AAQLQLNG
+674 AVHMQLKA
-682 TTPEEVLEE
+682 TTPDKVLEE
-691 LVGLREQVNQA
+691 LGRLRERASQA
-702 QLELQRVIKE
+702 RLELQRVTKE
-712 GQDLGSAGFSSNEA
+712 WQVLRDEGFSSNEA
-726 DLVWGRI
+726 DLVWSRI
-733 AGLFELES
+733 SGLFEPVPHDIN
-741 SSLTADIASGERWRQ
+741 ADIASAERNRQ
-756 SDAVEETRKV
+756 SELVEANRKALV
-766 LGECRRNIG
+766 ECRRSM
-775 GFVESIRG
+775 EALSQSILA
-783 FARSVVLDGWVTRV
+783 FARAVDLDGWATRV
-797 EPSGTFASLV
+797 EPIGTFASLV

-814 AATSNAAG
+814 VATSNAAG
-822 LRSYLALEDD
+822 LRSYLVSKDD

-841 IAAVASAFKQ
+841 IAAVASALKQ
-851 ADEASRSESESST
+851 AVEASRSESENSA
-864 EQRDLPKKI
+864 EQRDLTEKI
-873 RDLNLSLAKHRGEG
+873 QDWKLNLGQYRSEEN
-887 KALLEAGKVLD
+887 ALREAGEVLD
-898 DLIEN
+898 NLIEN
-903 ASLENATREALDA
+903 ASLENATREALDT
-916 IGGQIN
+916 ISDQIN
-922 EVFSRIHA
+922 EVFSRIHS
-930 PREYEYVGSPNVLLR
+930 PCEYEYVGSPNVLLR
-945 TADGHD
+945 TADRHN

-1048 SPQVEEADAA
+1048 TPQVEEAGGA

>member
-1 MEAAWHPSQGDSDMP
+1 MP

-57 FADDVVDRSLH
+57 FADEVVERSLH

-90 NKYLYFV
+90 NKYLYIV

-126 VSQDDLESL
+126 ISQDDLESL

-140 LFEAAEHGSTYDV
+140 LFEAAELGSTYDV

-159 RLSAAGLELLLD
+159 RLSATGLELLLD

-176 TAVVE
+176 TTVVE
-181 KIAQRAAG
+181 KISQRAAG
-189 AALNGKQQMKELN
+189 TASNGKQQVKELN
-202 AADTPLATAKL
+202 ASDSPLAMAKL
-213 LSLNIASFRPIHNGK
+213 LSLNIAEFRPIHNGK
-228 TYDFGDVTLL
+228 SYDFGDVTLL

-243 SGKTSLLEAV
+243 SGKTSLLEAI

-263 STTVGPVRLKGKL
+263 STAVGPVRLKGTL
-276 LPNAGGST
+276 LPSAGGST
-284 FELSSTGEG
+284 VELSSTADG

-306 KEHNVADIVDSFSLY
+306 KEHNVVDIVDSFSLY

-333 GNLKPDDITTELS
+333 GNLQPDDITTELS

-371 WDKAQRRAEVLQAE
+371 WDKAQRRADGLQAE

-397 SKPST
+397 GKPST

-414 AGLGWKRP
+414 AGLGWKRL
-422 AEASVPTPK
+422 AETGVPTPK
-431 EGQELLAALAHVQA
+431 EGQELLAALANVQA

-458 VERRAAQLEAAVR
+458 VEHRSAQLKAAVS
-471 NSKPVDTQLAGSL
+471 NAALVNTQLVETL
-484 EHEKQLILKM
+484 EHEKRLVSKI
-494 EVLEA
+494 EALEA
-499 NVKNLNRWIA
+499 NVKNLDRWIA
-509 YESAGFHDVRRRFK
+509 YESAGFHDVRRRYK
-523 SAREVSEHL
+523 SAREISEQL
-532 VTRLGSL
+532 ASRLGGL

-545 QVPQQYATLQLQ
+545 QVPPQYASLQLQ
-557 DAVQAAR
+557 AAVRAAS
-564 EAATSAHARVTRA
+564 EAATAAEARFTRA

-609 NNPDMCPVCRTVH
+609 ENADMCPVCRTVH
-622 VSGALMHLIE
+622 ASGALMHLIE

-638 ETTQEVEAL
+638 QTTEEVEAL
-647 AESLRLAGEEASEAR
+647 AESLRVAGDEASEAR

-674 AAQLQLNG
+674 AAQLQLEG
-682 TTPEEVLEE
+682 ATPEEVLKE
-691 LVGLREQVNQA
+691 LVVLRERANQA
-702 QLELQRVIKE
+702 QLELQRVNKE
-712 GQDLGSAGFSSNEA
+712 GQDLGSAGFSNTEA

-741 SSLTADIASGERWRQ
+741 RTLTADIASGERRRQ

-766 LGECRRNIG
+766 LDECRSDMG
-775 GFVESIRG
+775 GLVDSIRG
-783 FARSVVLDGWVTRV
+783 FAQSVVVDGWVTRV

-807 ALRDEFL
+807 ALQDEFL
-814 AATSNAAG
+814 AATTNAAG
-822 LRSYLALEDD
+822 LRSYLAVEDD
-832 VPLVEVQAR
+832 VPFVEVQAR

-851 ADEASRSESESST
+851 ADEASRSDSESSA

-873 RDLNLSLAKHRGEG
+873 QDLNHSLG
-887 KALLEAGKVLD
+887 KKRSEETALLEAGKVLD

-922 EVFSRIHA
+922 EVFSRIHS
-930 PREYEYVGSPNVLLR
+930 PREYEYVGKPNVLLR
-945 TADGHD
+945 TADGHA
-951 PRTLDEV
+951 PRTLDQV

-966 ALSIFLARNRTAG
+966 ALSIFLARNRTA
-979 AAPPV
+979 ASAPPV

-1042 TIHLVR
+1042 TISLVR
-1048 SPQVEEADAA
+1048 NPQVEQAA
-1058 G
+1058 AAV

>member
-1 MEAAWHPSQGDSDMP
+1 MP

-47 EQTYAVAYVD
+47 NQTYAVAYVD
-57 FADDVVDRSLH
+57 FADDVVERSLH

-81 FDTPGDLRW
+81 FDAPGDLRW
-90 NKYLYFV
+90 NKYLYIV
-97 AGPNSKSN
+97 AGPNSKAS
-105 PQFAAAKAAIEADKD
+105 PQFAEAKAVIEADKD

-126 VSQDDLESL
+126 ISQEDLESQ

-140 LFEAAEHGSTYDV
+140 LFEAAKHGSTYDV

-176 TAVVE
+176 TTVVE
-181 KIAQRAAG
+181 KIAQREAG
-189 AALNGKQQMKELN
+189 AVANGKQQVKELN

-213 LSLNIASFRPIHNGK
+213 LSLNIASFRSVHNGK

-263 STTVGPVRLKGKL
+263 STAVGPVRLKGKL
-276 LPNAGGST
+276 RPGAGGNT
-284 FELSSTGEG
+284 FELSSTAEG

-306 KEHNVADIVDSFSLY
+306 KAQSIADIVDSFSLY

-333 GNLKPDDITTELS
+333 GNLKPDDIKTELS

-363 IRADVDKA
+363 IRADMDKA
-371 WDKAQRRAEVLQAE
+371 WDKAHRRAEGLQAE
-385 LTVFERR
+385 LTVFEWR

-397 SKPST
+397 GKPSI

-414 AGLGWKRP
+414 AGLGWNRS
-422 AEASVPTPK
+422 AEAGVPTQR

-445 LVSLGGA
+445 LVSLGDA

-458 VERRAAQLEAAVR
+458 VEHRWAHLEAAVG
-471 NSKPVDTQLAGSL
+471 NAKPIDKQLVGSF
-484 EHEKQLILKM
+484 EHEKRLVSKM
-494 EVLEA
+494 EELED
-499 NVKNLNRWIA
+499 NVKNLDRWIA
-509 YESAGFHDVRRRFK
+509 YESAGFHDVRRRYK
-523 SAREVSEHL
+523 SAREVSEQL
-532 VTRLGSL
+532 ATRLGGL

-545 QVPQQYATLQLQ
+545 QVPQQYASLQLR
-557 DAVQAAR
+557 DAVKAAG
-564 EAATSAHARVTRA
+564 EAATVAHARFIRA

-589 ARAAAAA
+589 ARATAAA
-596 KLKDAAKEALKSS
+596 KLKDAAKEALKSLE
-609 NNPDMCPVCRTVH
+609 NPDMCPVCRTVH
-622 VSGALMHLIE
+622 ASGALMHFIE

-638 ETTQEVEAL
+638 ETTREVEAL
-647 AESLRLAGEEASEAR
+647 AESLRLAGNEANEAR
-662 RWAGAVELCQKF
+662 SWAGAVELCQKF
-674 AAQLQLNG
+674 ALQLQLG
-682 TTPEEVLEE
+682 GATTPKEVLEE
-691 LVGLREQVNQA
+691 LVGLRERTNQA

-712 GQDLGSAGFSSNEA
+712 GQDLGSAGFSSKEA
-726 DLVWGRI
+726 DLVWRRI
-733 AGLFELES
+733 SGLFETES
-741 SSLTADIASGERWRQ
+741 SNLTADSVLRERLRQ
-756 SDAVEETRKV
+756 SNAVEETRKV
-766 LGECRRNIG
+766 LDDCRSSMGSFI
-775 GFVESIRG
+775 EAIRG
-783 FARSVVLDGWVTRV
+783 FARSVAVDDWDTRV
-797 EPSGTFASLV
+797 EPIGSFASLV
-807 ALRDEFL
+807 ALQDEFL
-814 AATSNAAG
+814 AATNNAAG
-822 LRSYLALEDD
+822 LRSYLAVEDD

-851 ADEASRSESESST
+851 ADEASRSDSDSSA
-864 EQRDLPKKI
+864 EQRDLLKKI
-873 RDLNLSLAKHRGEG
+873 QGWKLSLGKHRDEE
-887 KALLEAGKVLD
+887 KALLDAGKVLD

-922 EVFSRIHA
+922 EVFSRIHS

-979 AAPPV
+979 AAPPM

-1042 TIHLVR
+1042 TIHLMR
-1048 SPQVEEADAA
+1048 SPQVEEAA

>member
-1 MEAAWHPSQGDSDMP
+1 MP
-16 EMQAAREALSH
+16 EMQAAREALTH

-41 GEKKLG
+41 GEKKFG

-57 FADDVVDRSLH
+57 FADEVVERSLH

-81 FDTPGDLRW
+81 FDAPGDLRW
-90 NKYLYFV
+90 NKYLFFI
-97 AGPNSKSN
+97 AGPNSKAN
-105 PQFAAAKAAIEADKD
+105 PQFAVAKAAIEADKD

-126 VSQDDLESL
+126 ISQDDLESL

-176 TAVVE
+176 TTVVE

-189 AALNGKQQMKELN
+189 AASTGKQRVKELS
-202 AADTPLATAKL
+202 AADMPLATAKL
-213 LSLNIASFRPIHNGK
+213 LRLDVTAFRPVHNGK
-228 TYDFGDVTLL
+228 GYDFGDVTLL

-263 STTVGPVRLKGKL
+263 STATGPVRLKGKL
-276 LPNAGGST
+276 LPSAGGNT
-284 FELSSTGEG
+284 VELSSTGDG

-306 KEHNVADIVDSFSLY
+306 KEHNVADIVDGFSLY

-371 WDKAQRRAEVLQAE
+371 WDKAQRRADGLQAE

-397 SKPST
+397 GKPSP
-402 AKTLTDAYRAAL
+402 AKTLSDAYRAAL

-422 AEASVPTPK
+422 TEAGGPPPR

-445 LVSLGGA
+445 LVSLGGSS
-452 ARTIKD
+452 RTIKD
-458 VERRAAQLEAAVR
+458 VERRSAQLEAAVS
-471 NSKPVDTQLAGSL
+471 NAKPVETQLALHVGDEKRLVSKIEEL
-484 EHEKQLILKM
+484 EG
-494 EVLEA
+494 
-499 NVKNLNRWIA
+499 NVRNLDRWIA
-509 YESAGFHDVRRRFK
+509 YESVGFHAVRRRYK
-523 SAREVSEHL
+523 SAREVSEQL
-532 VTRLGSL
+532 VARLGGL
-539 VAGDLP
+539 VAGELP
-545 QVPQQYATLQLQ
+545 QVPPQYASLPLQ
-557 DAVQAAR
+557 DAVQAVGKAST
-564 EAATSAHARVTRA
+564 AAHARFTRA

-609 NNPDMCPVCRTVH
+609 ENPDMCPVCRTVH
-622 VSGALMHLIE
+622 ASGALMHLIE
-632 ELTSGP
+632 KLTSGP
-638 ETTQEVEAL
+638 ETTQEVKGL
-647 AESLRLAGEEASEAR
+647 AESLRLAEGEANEAL
-662 RWAGAVELCQKF
+662 RWASAVDLYQKL
-674 AAQLQLNG
+674 AAQMQLVG
-682 TTPEEVLEE
+682 TTPRDVLQEI
-691 LVGLREQVNQA
+691 LGLRERANQA
-702 QLELQRVIKE
+702 QLELQRVTKE
-712 GQDLGSAGFSSNEA
+712 GQDLRDQGFSSNEA

-733 AGLFELES
+733 SGLFELGS
-741 SSLTADIASGERWRQ
+741 NNLTADIASAERNRQ
-756 SDAVEETRKV
+756 AESVEANRKALV
-766 LGECRRNIG
+766 ECRHKI
-775 GFVESIRG
+775 EAL
-783 FARSVVLDGWVTRV
+783 ARSILGVAQSVDLAGWVTRV
-797 EPSGTFASLV
+797 ETIGTFASLV
-807 ALRDEFL
+807 ALQDEFL
-814 AATSNAAG
+814 AATRNAAA
-822 LRSYLALEDD
+822 LRTYLDVDDD

-851 ADEASRSESESST
+851 ADDAWRSDSESSA
-864 EQRDLPKKI
+864 EQRDLSKKI
-873 RDLNLSLAKHRGEG
+873 QDWKLSLGKHRNEE
-887 KALLEAGKVLD
+887 KALHEAGKVLD
-898 DLIEN
+898 DLLEN

-916 IGGQIN
+916 IGDQIN
-922 EVFSRIHA
+922 EVFSRIHS
-930 PREYEYVGSPNVLLR
+930 PREYEYVGSPDVLLR

-951 PRTLDEV
+951 ARTLDEV

-966 ALSIFLARNRTAG
+966 ALSIFLARNRTAA
-979 AAPPV
+979 AAPPI

-1042 TIHLVR
+1042 TINLVR
-1048 SPQVEEADAA
+1048 SPEVDETASV

>member
-1 MEAAWHPSQGDSDMP
+1 MP

-27 LLVGLHDVDDSVVR
+27 LLVGLHDVGESVVR

-57 FADDVVDRSLH
+57 FADEVVERSLH

-90 NKYLYFV
+90 NKYLYIV
-97 AGPNSKSN
+97 AGPNSKSS
-105 PQFAAAKAAIEADKD
+105 PQFAAAKAAIEADTD

-126 VSQDDLESL
+126 ISQDDLESL

-140 LFEAAEHGSTYDV
+140 LFAAAEHGSTYDV
-153 LTDWRQ
+153 LADWRQ

-189 AALNGKQQMKELN
+189 VASNGKQQVKELK
-202 AADTPLATAKL
+202 ASDAPLATAKL
-213 LSLNIASFRPIHNGK
+213 LSLNIAAFRPIHNGK
-228 TYDFGDVTLL
+228 TYHFGDVTLL

-263 STTVGPVRLKGKL
+263 STAVGSVRLKGEL
-276 LPNAGGST
+276 LPRRGGKT
-284 FELSSTGEG
+284 VELSSTADG
-293 PRIKARNLAWYNR
+293 PRIKSRNFAWYNR
-306 KEHNVADIVDSFSLY
+306 NEHNVADIVDSFSLY

-357 FDYLQK
+357 FDYFQK

-371 WDKAQRRAEVLQAE
+371 WDKAQRRADRFQAE

-392 LKELQ
+392 LNELQ
-397 SKPST
+397 GKPST

-422 AEASVPTPK
+422 AEAGVLKPK
-431 EGQELLAALAHVQA
+431 EGQDLLAALAHVQA
-445 LVSLGGA
+445 LVSLGSA

-458 VERRAAQLEAAVR
+458 VEHRSAQLDAAVG
-471 NSKPVDTQLAGSL
+471 NAKPIDTQLAGSL
-484 EHEKQLILKM
+484 EHEKRLVSKM
-494 EVLEA
+494 QEHEA
-499 NVKNLNRWIA
+499 NVNNLDRWIA
-509 YESAGFHDVRRRFK
+509 YESAGFHDVRHRNK
-523 SAREVSEHL
+523 AAREVSEQL
-532 VTRLGSL
+532 AARLGGL

-545 QVPQQYATLQLQ
+545 QVPQQYTSLPLQ
-557 DAVQAAR
+557 DAVQTAG
-564 EAATSAHARVTRA
+564 EAATAAQVRFIRA

-589 ARAAAAA
+589 ARATAAAN
-596 KLKDAAKEALKSS
+596 LKDAAKEALKSS
-609 NNPDMCPVCRTVH
+609 ENPDMCPVCRTVH
-622 VSGALMHLIE
+622 ASGALMHLID
-632 ELTSGP
+632 ELTSGS
-638 ETTQEVEAL
+638 ETTQEVEGL
-647 AESLRLAGEEASEAR
+647 AESLRLAGDEAREAR
-662 RWAGAVELCQKF
+662 RRADAVELCQKF
-674 AAQLQLNG
+674 AAQLQVKS
-682 TTPEEVLEE
+682 TTPKEVLEE
-691 LVGLREQVNQA
+691 LVGLRERANKA
-702 QLELQRVIKE
+702 QLELQRFTKE
-712 GQDLGSAGFSSNEA
+712 WQDLLNEGFSSNEA
-726 DLVWGRI
+726 DLVWSRI
-733 AGLFELES
+733 SGLFELES
-741 SSLTADIASGERWRQ
+741 IDLNADIASAERNRQ
-756 SDAVEETRKV
+756 SESVEANRKALV
-766 LGECRRNIG
+766 ECRRNMEAL
-775 GFVESIRG
+775 VQSILDFSR
-783 FARSVVLDGWVTRV
+783 AVALDGWVTRV
-797 EPSGTFASLV
+797 EPIGTFASLV
-807 ALRDEFL
+807 ALQDEFL

-822 LRSYLALEDD
+822 LRSYLATEDD
-832 VPLVEVQAR
+832 VPLVQVQAR

-851 ADEASRSESESST
+851 ADEATRSDSESSA
-864 EQRDLPKKI
+864 EQRDLPKTIEDWK
-873 RDLNLSLAKHRGEG
+873 LSLGKSRDEE

-898 DLIEN
+898 NLIEN

-916 IGGQIN
+916 IGDQIN
-922 EVFSRIHA
+922 EVFSRIHS
-930 PREYEYVGSPNVLLR
+930 PCEYEYVGSPNVLLR

-979 AAPPV
+979 AAPPM

-1048 SPQVEEADAA
+1048 SPLVEEAGAA
-1058 G
+1058 D

>member
-1 MEAAWHPSQGDSDMP
+1 MP
-16 EMQAAREALSH
+16 EMQTAHKALSH
-27 LLVGLHDVDDSVVR
+27 LLVDLRDVDDSVVR
-41 GEKKLG
+41 GEKRLG
-47 EQTYAVAYVD
+47 EKTYAVAYVD
-57 FADDVVDRSLH
+57 FADDVVERSLH

-90 NKYLYFV
+90 NKYLYIV
-97 AGPNSKSN
+97 AGPNSTSN
-105 PQFAAAKAAIEADKD
+105 PQFAEAKAAIEADKD

-126 VSQDDLESL
+126 ISQDDLESL
-135 LGGPK
+135 LGAPK
-140 LFEAAEHGSTYDV
+140 LFESAKHSSTYDV
-153 LTDWRQ
+153 LADWQ
-159 RLSAAGLELLLD
+159 ERLSAAGLDLLLD

-181 KIAQRAAG
+181 KISRRAAG
-189 AALNGKQQMKELN
+189 MPSNGKQQVKELN
-202 AADTPLATAKL
+202 ASDIPLATAKL
-213 LSLNIASFRPIHNGK
+213 LSLNIDAFRPIHNGK
-228 TYDFGDVTLL
+228 SYDFGDVTLL

-263 STTVGPVRLKGKL
+263 STAVVPVRLKGKL
-276 LPNAGGST
+276 LPSAGGDTVELFST
-284 FELSSTGEG
+284 ADG

-333 GNLKPDDITTELS
+333 GNLKPDDVTNELS

-363 IRADVDKA
+363 IRADIDKA
-371 WDKAQRRAEVLQAE
+371 WDKAQSHANRLQEE
-385 LTVFERR
+385 LFVFERR

-397 SKPST
+397 DKPST

-414 AGLGWKRP
+414 AGLGWKRL
-422 AEASVPTPK
+422 AAAGVPTPK
-431 EGQELLAALAHVQA
+431 ESQELLAALAHAQA

-452 ARTIKD
+452 ARTIKHI
-458 VERRAAQLEAAVR
+458 EHRSAQLEAAVH
-471 NSKPVDTQLAGSL
+471 SAKPVHAQLVETL
-484 EHEKQLILKM
+484 EHEKRLVSEI
-494 EVLEA
+494 EALEA
-499 NVKNLNRWIA
+499 NVKNLDRWIA
-509 YESAGFHDVRRRFK
+509 YESAGFHSVLRRYK
-523 SAREVSEHL
+523 SAREVSKQL
-532 VTRLGSL
+532 ATRLGSL
-539 VAGDLP
+539 IAGDLP
-545 QVPQQYATLQLQ
+545 LVPPQYASLQLPA
-557 DAVQAAR
+557 AVLAAS
-564 EAATSAHARVTRA
+564 EAAAAAQARLTRA

-596 KLKDAAKEALKSS
+596 KLKSAAKEVLKSS
-609 NNPDMCPVCRTVH
+609 DNADMCPVCRTVH
-622 VSGALMHLIE
+622 ASGALMHLIE
-632 ELTSGP
+632 EITTGP
-638 ETTQEVEAL
+638 QTTDEVKVL
-647 AESLRLAGEEASEAR
+647 AESLRLAGNEESEAR
-662 RWAGAVELCQKF
+662 RWADAVELCQKF
-674 AAQLQLNG
+674 AVQLQLDG
-682 TTPEEVLEE
+682 ATPKDVLEE
-691 LVGLREQVNQA
+691 LIGLRERVNQA
-702 QLELQRVIKE
+702 QLELQRIDKE
-712 GQDLGSAGFSSNEA
+712 GKDLNSAGFSSNEA

-741 SSLTADIASGERWRQ
+741 SNLTADIASVEQRRQ
-756 SDAVEETRKV
+756 LEAVEETRKV
-766 LGECRRNIG
+766 LGQCRSNMG
-775 GFVESIRG
+775 GLVDSIRG
-783 FARSVVLDGWVTRV
+783 FARSVFADGWMTSI
-797 EPSGTFASLV
+797 EPSDTFASLV
-807 ALRDEFL
+807 ALQDEFF
-814 AATSNAAG
+814 AAITNVAG
-822 LRSYLALEDD
+822 LRSYLAVDDD

-851 ADEASRSESESST
+851 ADQASRSDLESSA

-873 RDLNLSLAKHRGEG
+873 QDWNLSLGKHRSEE

-903 ASLENATREALDA
+903 ASLEHATREALDA

-922 EVFSRIHA
+922 EVFSRIHS
-930 PREYEYVGSPNVLLR
+930 PREYEYVGNANVLLR
-945 TADGHD
+945 TADGHF
-951 PRTLDEV
+951 PRTLDQV

-966 ALSIFLARNRTAG
+966 ALSLFLARNRTA
-979 AAPPV
+979 ASAPPV

-1027 SLFSKKFSFLGESFK
+1027 SLFSKKFSFLGASFK

-1048 SPQVEEADAA
+1048 SPNVC
-1058 G
+1058 

>member
-1 MEAAWHPSQGDSDMP
+1 MS
-16 EMQAAREALSH
+16 EMQAAREALTH
-27 LLVGLHDVDDSVVR
+27 LLVGLHDVDESVVR

-57 FADDVVDRSLH
+57 FADEVVERSLH

-81 FDTPGDLRW
+81 FDAPGDLRW

-97 AGPNSKSN
+97 AGPNSKAN
-105 PQFAAAKAAIEADKD
+105 PQFAVAKAVIEADKD

-126 VSQDDLESL
+126 ISQDDLESL

-176 TAVVE
+176 TTVVE

-189 AALNGKQQMKELN
+189 ATSNAKQRVKELN

-213 LSLNIASFRPIHNGK
+213 LSLNIALFRPIHNGK
-228 TYDFGDVTLL
+228 SYDFGDVTLL
-238 VGANG
+238 VGPNG

-263 STTVGPVRLKGKL
+263 STAVGQVRLKGKL
-276 LPNAGGST
+276 LPRAGGST
-284 FELSSTGEG
+284 VELSSTGDG

-306 KEHNVADIVDSFSLY
+306 KEHNVADIVDSFSIY

-333 GNLKPDDITTELS
+333 GTLKPDDITAELS

-357 FDYLQK
+357 FDYFQK
-363 IRADVDKA
+363 IRIDVDKA
-371 WDKAQRRAEVLQAE
+371 WNKAQRRADALQAE
-385 LTVFERR
+385 LTFLERR

-397 SKPST
+397 DKPST

-422 AEASVPTPK
+422 SEAGVPTPR

-445 LVSLGGA
+445 LVSLGGT

-458 VERRAAQLEAAVR
+458 IEHRSAQLEAAV
-471 NSKPVDTQLAGSL
+471 NNAKPVETQLAG
-484 EHEKQLILKM
+484 HVGDEKRFVSKI
-494 EVLEA
+494 EELEA
-499 NVKNLNRWIA
+499 VVSNLDRWIA
-509 YESAGFHDVRRRFK
+509 YEVAGFHDVRRRHK
-523 SAREVSEHL
+523 SAREVSEQL
-532 VTRLGSL
+532 ATRLGGL
-539 VAGDLP
+539 VAGELP
-545 QVPQQYATLQLQ
+545 QVPPLYASLQLQ

-564 EAATSAHARVTRA
+564 DAAAAAQVRLTRA

-596 KLKDAAKEALKSS
+596 KLKDAATEALKSS
-609 NNPDMCPVCRTVH
+609 ENPNMCPVCRTVH
-622 VSGALMHLIE
+622 ASGALMHLIE
-632 ELTSGP
+632 EITSGP
-638 ETTQEVEAL
+638 ETTQEVKAL
-647 AESLRLAGEEASEAR
+647 AESLRLAGDEANETR
-662 RWAGAVELCQKF
+662 RAASAVELYQKY
-674 AAQLQLNG
+674 AAQLQLKG
-682 TTPEEVLEE
+682 TTPKEILEE
-691 LVGLREQVNQA
+691 LVALRERANQA
-702 QLELQRVIKE
+702 QQELQRVTKE
-712 GQDLGSAGFSSNEA
+712 GQDLRNEGFSSNEA

-733 AGLFELES
+733 SGLFEFES
-741 SSLTADIASGERWRQ
+741 DELNADIASAERSRQ
-756 SDAVEETRKV
+756 SESVEANRRA
-766 LGECRRNIG
+766 LGECRRNI
-775 GFVESIRG
+775 EAISRSILG
-783 FARSVVLDGWVTRV
+783 FAQAVDLDGWVTRV
-797 EPSGTFASLV
+797 KNIGTFASLV

-814 AATSNAAG
+814 AATSNGSG
-822 LRSYLALEDD
+822 LRSYTDVGDD

-851 ADEASRSESESST
+851 ADEASRSDSANSAELK
-864 EQRDLPKKI
+864 DLPKKI
-873 RDLNLSLAKHRGEG
+873 QDWKLSLGKHRNEE

-898 DLIEN
+898 DLIES

-916 IGGQIN
+916 IGDQIN
-922 EVFSRIHA
+922 EVFSRIHS
-930 PREYEYVGSPNVLLR
+930 PREYEYVGSPGVLLQ
-945 TADGHD
+945 TTDDHD
-951 PRTLDEV
+951 ARTLDRV

-966 ALSIFLARNRTAG
+966 ALSIFLARNCTA
-979 AAPPV
+979 ASAPPV

-1027 SLFSKKFSFLGESFK
+1027 SLFSKKFSFLGDRFK
-1042 TIHLVR
+1042 TISLMR
-1048 SPQVEEADAA
+1048 SPQVEEAAA
-1058 G
+1058 TG

>member
-1 MEAAWHPSQGDSDMP
+1 MP
-16 EMQAAREALSH
+16 EMQAVREALSH

-57 FADDVVDRSLH
+57 FADEVVERSLH

-81 FDTPGDLRW
+81 FDAPGDLRW
-90 NKYLYFV
+90 NKYLYIV
-97 AGPNSKSN
+97 AGPNSKAN

-126 VSQDDLESL
+126 ISQDDLESL

-189 AALNGKQQMKELN
+189 AASNEKPQVKDLN

-213 LSLNIASFRPIHNGK
+213 LSLIIASFRPIHNGK
-228 TYDFGDVTLL
+228 RYDFGDVTLL

-263 STTVGPVRLKGKL
+263 STAVGPVRLKGTL
-276 LPNAGGST
+276 LPSAGGST
-284 FELSSTGEG
+284 VELSSTGEG

-306 KEHNVADIVDSFSLY
+306 KEHSVDAIIDSFSLY

-351 SSAATT
+351 PSAATT

-371 WDKAQRRAEVLQAE
+371 WDKAQRRAEGIQAE

-397 SKPST
+397 AKPST

-414 AGLGWKRP
+414 ADLGWKRP
-422 AEASVPTPK
+422 AEAGIPTPK

-445 LVSLGGA
+445 LISLGGA
-452 ARTIKD
+452 ARTIKG
-458 VERRAAQLEAAVR
+458 VEHRSAQLEAAVS
-471 NSKPVDTQLAGSL
+471 NAKPVDTQLVGTL
-484 EHEKQLILKM
+484 EHEKQLISKM
-494 EVLEA
+494 EILEA
-499 NVKNLNRWIA
+499 NVKNLDRWIA
-509 YESAGFHDVRRRFK
+509 YESAGLHDVRRRFK
-523 SAREVSEHL
+523 SAREVSEQL
-532 VTRLGSL
+532 ATRLGGL

-545 QVPQQYATLQLQ
+545 QVPQQYASLKLQ
-557 DAVQAAR
+557 DAVQAAG
-564 EAATSAHARVTRA
+564 EAATAAHARFTRA

-589 ARAAAAA
+589 ARAAVAA

-609 NNPDMCPVCRTVH
+609 DNPDMCPVCRTVH
-622 VSGALMHLIE
+622 ASGALMHLIE

-638 ETTQEVEAL
+638 ETTQEVKTL
-647 AESLRLAGEEASEAR
+647 AELLRLAGDEANEAR
-662 RWAGAVELCQKF
+662 RWSGAVELCQKY
-674 AAQLQLNG
+674 AAQLQLKA
-682 TTPEEVLEE
+682 TSPKEVLEE
-691 LVGLREQVNQA
+691 LVALRERAKQA
-702 QLELQRVIKE
+702 QLELQHVTKE
-712 GQDLGSAGFSSNEA
+712 GQDLESSGFSSSEA

-733 AGLFELES
+733 AGLFEPES
-741 SSLTADIASGERWRQ
+741 NNLTADIASAERRRQ
-756 SDAVEETRKV
+756 SDALEETRKF
-766 LGECRRNIG
+766 LGECRSNMG
-775 GFVESIRG
+775 GFVEAIRG
-783 FARSVVLDGWVTRV
+783 FARSVFVDSWVTRV

-807 ALRDEFL
+807 ALHDEFL

-822 LRSYLALEDD
+822 LRSYLAVEDD

-841 IAAVASAFKQ
+841 IAAVTSAFKQ
-851 ADEASRSESESST
+851 ADEASRSESESSV

-873 RDLNLSLAKHRGEG
+873 QDWKLSLGKYRGEE

-916 IGGQIN
+916 IGDQIN
-922 EVFSRIHA
+922 EVFSRIHS
-930 PREYEYVGSPNVLLR
+930 PREYEYVGSPNVLLQ

-951 PRTLDEV
+951 PRTLDQV

-966 ALSIFLARNRTAG
+966 ALSIFLARNRTATS
-979 AAPPV
+979 APPM

>member
-1 MEAAWHPSQGDSDMP
+1 MP

-47 EQTYAVAYVD
+47 QQTYAVAYVD
-57 FADDVVDRSLH
+57 FADEVVERSLH

-126 VSQDDLESL
+126 ISQDDLESL

-140 LFEAAEHGSTYDV
+140 LFDTAAHGSTYDV

-176 TAVVE
+176 TTVVE
-181 KIAQRAAG
+181 KIAQRKAG
-189 AALNGKQQMKELN
+189 AASSGKQQVKELS
-202 AADTPLATAKL
+202 ASDAPLATAKL

-228 TYDFGDVTLL
+228 RYDFGDVTLL

-263 STTVGPVRLKGKL
+263 SAAVGPVRIKGKL
-276 LPNAGGST
+276 LPSAGGST
-284 FELSSTGEG
+284 VELSSTGEG

-306 KEHNVADIVDSFSLY
+306 KEHSVDAIVDSFSLY

-333 GNLKPDDITTELS
+333 GNLKPDDITAELS

-363 IRADVDKA
+363 IRTDVDKA
-371 WDKAQRRAEVLQAE
+371 WDKAQRRAEGLQAE

-397 SKPST
+397 GKPST
-402 AKTLTDAYRAAL
+402 AKALTDAYRAAL
-414 AGLGWKRP
+414 ASLGWKRP
-422 AEASVPTPK
+422 AEAGVPTPK

-458 VERRAAQLEAAVR
+458 VEHRSAQLEAAVSNAR
-471 NSKPVDTQLAGSL
+471 PVDVQLVGTL
-484 EHEKQLILKM
+484 EHEKQLISKM

-499 NVKNLNRWIA
+499 NVKNLDRWIA

-523 SAREVSEHL
+523 STREVSEQL
-532 VTRLGSL
+532 AKRLGSL
-539 VAGDLP
+539 VVGDLP
-545 QVPQQYATLQLQ
+545 QVPHQYAALSLQ
-557 DAVQAAR
+557 DAVRAAVD
-564 EAATSAHARVTRA
+564 AATSAHARFTRA

-596 KLKDAAKEALKSS
+596 KLKDATKEALKLSE
-609 NNPDMCPVCRTVH
+609 NPDMCPVCRTVH
-622 VSGALMHLIE
+622 ASGALMHLIE
-632 ELTSGP
+632 ELNSGP
-638 ETTQEVEAL
+638 ETTQEVKAL
-647 AESLRLAGEEASEAR
+647 AESQRLAGDEANEAR
-662 RWAGAVELCQKF
+662 RAANAVELCQKY
-674 AAQLQLNG
+674 AVQLQLKA
-682 TTPEEVLEE
+682 TTPKEVLEALAE
-691 LVGLREQVNQA
+691 LRERANQA
-702 QLELQRVIKE
+702 QLELQRVTKE
-712 GQDLGSAGFSSNEA
+712 GQDLGSAGFSSSEA

-733 AGLFELES
+733 AGLFEPES
-741 SSLTADIASGERWRQ
+741 SDLTADIASAERRRQ
-756 SDAVEETRKV
+756 SDAVEAMRKV
-766 LGECRRNIG
+766 LRECRTSIG
-775 GFVESIRG
+775 GFVEAIRG
-783 FARSVVLDGWVTRV
+783 FARSVFVDGWSTRV

-807 ALRDEFL
+807 ALQDEFL

-822 LRSYLALEDD
+822 LRSYLAVEND
-832 VPLVEVQAR
+832 VPLVEIQAR
-841 IAAVASAFKQ
+841 IASATSAYKQ
-851 ADEASRSESESST
+851 ADEASRRESDSSA

-873 RDLNLSLAKHRGEG
+873 QEWKLSLDRHRGEE

-898 DLIEN
+898 DLIES

-916 IGGQIN
+916 IGDQIN
-922 EVFSRIHA
+922 EVFSRIHS

-945 TADGHD
+945 TAEGHD
-951 PRTLDEV
+951 ARTLDQV

-966 ALSIFLARNRTAG
+966 ALSIFLARNRTATS
-979 AAPPV
+979 APPV
-984 LLIDDPIAHIDDL
+984 LLIDDPIAHVDDL

-1002 LDYLRDLAVNS
+1002 LDYLRDLTVNS

-1027 SLFSKKFSFLGESFK
+1027 SLFSKKFSFLGGSFK
-1042 TIHLVR
+1042 TIHLLR
-1048 SPQVEEADAA
+1048 SPQVEEAGGA

>member
-1 MEAAWHPSQGDSDMP
+1 MP
-16 EMQAAREALSH
+16 EMQAARESLTR

-57 FADDVVDRSLH
+57 FADDVVERSLH
-68 LRDFQERILADDF
+68 LREFQERILADDF

-97 AGPNSKSN
+97 AGPNSKAN

-126 VSQDDLESL
+126 ISQDDLESL

-140 LFEAAEHGSTYDV
+140 LFNAAEHGRTYDV

-159 RLSAAGLELLLD
+159 RLSAGGLDLLLD

-176 TAVVE
+176 TAAVE

-189 AALNGKQQMKELN
+189 GTSTAKQRVKELN
-202 AADTPLATAKL
+202 AADTPLATSKL
-213 LSLNIASFRPIHNGK
+213 RSLNIASFRPIHNGK
-228 TYDFGDVTLL
+228 SFDFGDVTLL

-253 EYFYCGNNRR
+253 EYFYCGDNRR
-263 STTVGPVRLKGKL
+263 SAAVGPVRLKAKL
-276 LPNAGGST
+276 LPSAGGST
-284 FELSSTGEG
+284 VELSSTGDG

-333 GNLKPDDITTELS
+333 GKLKPDDITTELS

-357 FDYLQK
+357 FDYFQK
-363 IRADVDKA
+363 IRTDVDKA
-371 WDKAQRRAEVLQAE
+371 WDKAQRRADGLQAE
-385 LTVFERR
+385 LTVLERR

-397 SKPST
+397 GKPST

-422 AEASVPTPK
+422 SEASVPTPR

-445 LVSLGGA
+445 LVSVGGA

-458 VERRAAQLEAAVR
+458 VEQRSVQLEAAVR
-471 NSKPVDTQLAGSL
+471 NARPVEMQLAMHVG
-484 EHEKQLILKM
+484 EEKRLVSKI
-494 EVLEA
+494 EELEA
-499 NVKNLNRWIA
+499 IVRNLGRWIA
-509 YESAGFHDVRRRFK
+509 YESAGFHDVRRRYK
-523 SAREVSEHL
+523 SAREVSEQMA
-532 VTRLGSL
+532 TRLGGL

-545 QVPQQYATLQLQ
+545 QVPQQYAPLQLH
-557 DAVQAAR
+557 DAVQAAS
-564 EAATSAHARVTRA
+564 EAATAAQVRFTRA
-577 QQALDL
+577 QRALDL

-589 ARAAAAA
+589 ARAATAA
-596 KLKDAAKEALKSS
+596 KLKDVATEALKSS
-609 NNPDMCPVCRTVH
+609 ENPDMCPVCRTVH
-622 VSGALMHLIE
+622 ASGALMHLIE
-632 ELTSGP
+632 DLTSGP
-638 ETTQEVEAL
+638 ETTQEVKAL
-647 AESLRLAGEEASEAR
+647 AESLRLAGDETSEAQR
-662 RWAGAVELCQKF
+662 AASAVELCQRYV
-674 AAQLQLNG
+674 AQLQLKG
-682 TTPEEVLEE
+682 TTPKEVLEE
-691 LVGLREQVNQA
+691 LVALRERANQA
-702 QLELQRVIKE
+702 QQELQRVTKE
-712 GQDLGSAGFSSNEA
+712 GQDLRNEGFSSNEA

-733 AGLFELES
+733 SGLFELEPDD
-741 SSLTADIASGERWRQ
+741 LTGDIASAERNRQ
-756 SDAVEETRKV
+756 SESVEANRKALV
-766 LGECRRNIG
+766 ECRRNI
-775 GFVESIRG
+775 EALARSILG
-783 FARSVVLDGWVTRV
+783 FAQAVDLDGWVTRV
-797 EPSGTFASLV
+797 AIIGTFASLV

-814 AATSNAAG
+814 AATSNASG
-822 LRSYLALEDD
+822 LSSYLDVGDD

-851 ADEASRSESESST
+851 ADEASRSDSESSA
-864 EQRDLPKKI
+864 ELRDLSKK
-873 RDLNLSLAKHRGEG
+873 NQEWKLSLGKYRKEE

-903 ASLENATREALDA
+903 ASLENAAREALDA
-916 IGGQIN
+916 IGDQIN
-922 EVFSRIHA
+922 EVFSRIHS
-930 PREYEYVGSPNVLLR
+930 PREYEYVGSPDVLLR

-951 PRTLDEV
+951 ARTLDQI
-958 STGQRAAF
+958 STGQRSAF
-966 ALSIFLARNRTAG
+966 ALSIFLARNRTA
-979 AAPPV
+979 ASAPPV
-984 LLIDDPIAHIDDL
+984 MLIDDPIAHVDDL

-1042 TIHLVR
+1042 TISLVR
-1048 SPQVEEADAA
+1048 SLQVEEDASA

>member
-1 MEAAWHPSQGDSDMP
+1 MP
-16 EMQAAREALSH
+16 EMQAARESLTR

-97 AGPNSKSN
+97 AGPNSKAN

-126 VSQDDLESL
+126 ISQDDLESL

-159 RLSAAGLELLLD
+159 RLSAGELELLLD

-176 TAVVE
+176 TAAVE

-189 AALNGKQQMKELN
+189 GTSTAKQRVKELN
-202 AADTPLATAKL
+202 AADTPLATSKL

-228 TYDFGDVTLL
+228 SFDFGDVTLL

-253 EYFYCGNNRR
+253 EYFYCGDNRR
-263 STTVGPVRLKGKL
+263 SAAVGPVRLKAKL
-276 LPNAGGST
+276 LPSAGGST
-284 FELSSTGEG
+284 VELSSTGDG

-333 GNLKPDDITTELS
+333 GKLKPDDITTELS

-357 FDYLQK
+357 FDYFQK
-363 IRADVDKA
+363 IRVDVDKA
-371 WDKAQRRAEVLQAE
+371 WDKAQRRADGLQAE
-385 LTVFERR
+385 LTVLERR

-397 SKPST
+397 GKPST

-422 AEASVPTPK
+422 SEASVPTPR

-458 VERRAAQLEAAVR
+458 VDQRSVQLEAAVS
-471 NSKPVDTQLAGSL
+471 NATPVETQLAGHVG
-484 EHEKQLILKM
+484 EEKRLVSKI
-494 EVLEA
+494 EELEA
-499 NVKNLNRWIA
+499 IVRNLDRWIA
-509 YESAGFHDVRRRFK
+509 YVSAGFHDVRRRYN
-523 SAREVSEHL
+523 SAREVSEQL
-532 VTRLGSL
+532 ATLLGGL
-539 VAGDLP
+539 VAGALP
-545 QVPQQYATLQLQ
+545 QVPQQYAPLQLQ
-557 DAVQAAR
+557 DAVRAAG
-564 EAATSAHARVTRA
+564 EAATAAQVRFTRA

-596 KLKDAAKEALKSS
+596 KLKDAAAEALKSS
-609 NNPDMCPVCRTVH
+609 ENPDMCPVCRTVH
-622 VSGALMHLIE
+622 ASGALMHLIE

-638 ETTQEVEAL
+638 ETTQEVKAL
-647 AESLRLAGEEASEAR
+647 AESLRLAEDEANEAR
-662 RWAGAVELCQKF
+662 RAASAVELCQKY
-674 AAQLQLNG
+674 AAQLQLKG
-682 TTPEEVLEE
+682 TTPKEVVEE
-691 LVGLREQVNQA
+691 LVALRERANKAQQA
-702 QLELQRVIKE
+702 LQRVTKE
-712 GQDLGSAGFSSNEA
+712 GLDLGNEGFSSNEA

-733 AGLFELES
+733 SGLFELEPDD
-741 SSLTADIASGERWRQ
+741 LTADIASAERNRQ
-756 SDAVEETRKV
+756 SESVEANRKALV
-766 LGECRRNIG
+766 ECRRNI
-775 GFVESIRG
+775 EAL
-783 FARSVVLDGWVTRV
+783 ARSILGLAQAVDMDGWVTRV
-797 EPSGTFASLV
+797 AIIGTLASLV

-814 AATSNAAG
+814 AATSNASG
-822 LRSYLALEDD
+822 LRSYLDVGDD

-841 IAAVASAFKQ
+841 IAAVTSAFKQ
-851 ADEASRSESESST
+851 ADEASRNDSESSA

-873 RDLNLSLAKHRGEG
+873 QDWKLSLGKYRNEE

-903 ASLENATREALDA
+903 ASLGNATREALDA
-916 IGGQIN
+916 IGDQIN
-922 EVFSRIHA
+922 EVFSRIHS
-930 PREYEYVGSPNVLLR
+930 PREYEYVGSPDVLLR
-945 TADGHD
+945 TANGHD
-951 PRTLDEV
+951 ARTLDQV
-958 STGQRAAF
+958 STGQRSAF
-966 ALSIFLARNRTAG
+966 ALSIFLARNRTA
-979 AAPPV
+979 ASAPPV
-984 LLIDDPIAHIDDL
+984 LLIDDPIAHVDDL

-1042 TIHLVR
+1042 TISLVR
-1048 SPQVEEADAA
+1048 SPQVEDATA

>member
-1 MEAAWHPSQGDSDMP
+1 MP
-16 EMQAAREALSH
+16 EMQVARDALNH
-27 LLVGLHDVDDSVVR
+27 LLVGLHDVDDFVVR

-57 FADDVVDRSLH
+57 FSDDVVERSLH

-97 AGPNSKSN
+97 AGPNSMAD

-126 VSQDDLESL
+126 ISQDDLESL

-140 LFEAAEHGSTYDV
+140 LFEVAEHVSTYDV

-159 RLSAAGLELLLD
+159 RLSVAGLELLLD

-176 TAVVE
+176 TTVVE
-181 KIAQRAAG
+181 KIAQREAG
-189 AALNGKQQMKELN
+189 PASNGKQQVKELN

-213 LSLNIASFRPIHNGK
+213 ISLNIATFRSIHNGK

-253 EYFYCGNNRR
+253 EYLYCGNNRR
-263 STTVGPVRLKGKL
+263 SSTVGPVRLKGKF
-276 LPNAGGST
+276 LPSAGGRT
-284 FELSSTGEG
+284 VEISSTGEG

-357 FDYLQK
+357 FDYFQK
-363 IRADVDKA
+363 IRVDVDKA
-371 WDKAQRRAEVLQAE
+371 WDKAQRRADGLQAE
-385 LTVFERR
+385 LTVLERR

-397 SKPST
+397 DKPST
-402 AKTLTDAYRAAL
+402 AKTLTDAFRAAL

-422 AEASVPTPK
+422 SGVSAPTPR

-445 LVSLGGA
+445 LVSLGTA

-458 VERRAAQLEAAVR
+458 VEQRSVLLEAALSNAR
-471 NSKPVDTQLAGSL
+471 PAETQRSGHV
-484 EHEKQLILKM
+484 EEEKRLVSRI
-494 EVLEA
+494 EELEA
-499 NVKNLNRWIA
+499 FVRSLDRWIA
-509 YESAGFHDVRRRFK
+509 YESAGFHDLRRRYK
-523 SAREVSEHL
+523 SAREVSEQL
-532 VTRLGSL
+532 ATRLGGL
-539 VAGDLP
+539 IAGDLP
-545 QVPQQYATLQLQ
+545 QVPQQYAPLQLQ
-557 DAVQAAR
+557 DAVQAAG
-564 EAATSAHARVTRA
+564 EAAAAAQVRFARA
-577 QQALDL
+577 QQALDF

-596 KLKDAAKEALKSS
+596 KLKDAATEALKSS
-609 NNPDMCPVCRTVH
+609 ENPDMCPVCRTVH
-622 VSGALMHLIE
+622 ASGALMHLVE
-632 ELTSGP
+632 EITSGP
-638 ETTQEVEAL
+638 ESTQEIKAL
-647 AESLRLAGEEASEAR
+647 AESLRLAGDEANEVR
-662 RWAGAVELCQKF
+662 RAASAVELCQKY
-674 AAQLQLNG
+674 AAQLQLKG
-682 TTPEEVLEE
+682 TTPKEVLEE
-691 LVGLREQVNQA
+691 LVALREQANQA
-702 QLELQRVIKE
+702 QQELQRVTKE
-712 GQDLGSAGFSSNEA
+712 GQDLRNEGFASNEA

-733 AGLFELES
+733 SGLFELEPND
-741 SSLTADIASGERWRQ
+741 LTAEIASTERNRQ
-756 SDAVEETRKV
+756 SESVEANRRALV
-766 LGECRRNIG
+766 ECRRNI
-775 GFVESIRG
+775 EAL
-783 FARSVVLDGWVTRV
+783 ARSILDFAQAVEPDDWVTRV
-797 EPSGTFASLV
+797 EVIGTFASLV

-814 AATSNAAG
+814 AATSNASG
-822 LRSYLALEDD
+822 LRSYLEVGDE

-841 IAAVASAFKQ
+841 ITAVASAFKV
-851 ADEASRSESESST
+851 ADEASRSDSESSA

-873 RDLNLSLAKHRGEG
+873 QDCELSLGKYRNAE

-916 IGGQIN
+916 IGDQIN
-922 EVFSRIHA
+922 EVFSRIHS
-930 PREYEYVGSPNVLLR
+930 PREYEYVGSPGVLLR

-951 PRTLDEV
+951 ARTLDQV
-958 STGQRAAF
+958 STGQRSAF
-966 ALSIFLARNRTAG
+966 ALSIFLARNRTA
-979 AAPPV
+979 ASAPPV
-984 LLIDDPIAHIDDL
+984 LLVDDPIAHVDDL

-1027 SLFSKKFSFLGESFK
+1027 SLFSKKFSFLGDSFK
-1042 TIHLVR
+1042 TIRLVR
-1048 SPQVEEADAA
+1048 SPQNEKDVAA
-1058 G
+1058 S